1 MFDPADLREIERL
14 SGNLGAL
21 HAKRGRRA
29 PVPGVLY
36 RRRERGFRE
45 SAGSVYASGD

>member
-29 PVPGVLY
+29 PDPRVRS
-36 RRRERGFRE
+36 RRRESGVRKPIG
-45 SAGSVYASGD
+45 AGL